1 MNLFYKKKLI
11 IILNYMNKKLIAVTI
26 GDIDG
31 IGIELLI
38 NLWRLRKIKNFVLIT
53 NYSLFNKYLKKKKN

>member
-1 MNLFYKKKLI
+1 
-11 IILNYMNKKLIAVTI
+11 MNKKLIAVTI

-38 NLWRLRKIKNFVLIT
+38 NLWKLKKINNFILIT
-53 NYSLFNKYLKKKKN
+53 NYSLFDKYTYSKG

>member
-1 MNLFYKKKLI
+1 MNLYYKKKQ
-11 IILNYMNKKLIAVTI
+11 ILDSNHMNKKLIAVTI

-38 NLWRLRKIKNFVLIT
+38 NLWKLKKIKNFILIT
-53 NYSLFNKYLKKKKN
+53 NY